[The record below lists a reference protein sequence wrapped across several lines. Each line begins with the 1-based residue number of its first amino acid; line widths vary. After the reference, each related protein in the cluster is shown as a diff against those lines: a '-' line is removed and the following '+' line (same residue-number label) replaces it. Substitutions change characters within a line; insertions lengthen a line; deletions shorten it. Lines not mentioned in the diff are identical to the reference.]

1 MVSMEQYPQ
10 GLYYSKDHEWL
21 RVEGDK
27 GTVGITWFAQDELG
41 DVVFVELPEVGQELK
56 ANEPFGVVESVKTV
70 SDVYAPVDGRVV
82 SINEELNDKPE
93 LINEDPYGKGWM
105 LVMEIADKS
114 QLDNLMDAAGYKEMV
129 EGDN

>member
-1 MVSMEQYPQ
+1 MEQYPQ